1 MSELILYDFPESANS
16 YKIRLLLN
24 LLDKPYKLVKVDGL
38 RGGSR
43 TPEFYKKNV
52 DRRLP
57 VLELEDG
64 TALAESNA
72 ILYYL
77 SQGTPYFSENHL
89 EQTQILRWMFFEQ
102 DRIECHIGT
111 LRFRLQ
117 HIDERLLEFE
127 DNLKKRGID
136 ALGVMD
142 DHLKNHDFFELDR
155 FTIADIA
162 LYGYTHV
169 AGEAGIELSNFPNIQ
184 KWIKRVEERER
195 FIPFTER

>member
-1 MSELILYDFPESANS
+1 MSELILYDFPESGNS

-38 RGGSR
+38 TGGSR

-64 TALAESNA
+64 TTLAESNA

-77 SQGTPYFSENHL
+77 SQGTPYFSENLL

-117 HIDERLLEFE
+117 HIDDRLLEFE

-142 DHLKNHDFFELDR
+142 DHLKNHDFFVLDR

-169 AGEAGIELSNFPNIQ
+169 AGEAEIELANFPNIQ
-184 KWIKRVEERER
+184 TWITRVEERER

>member
-1 MSELILYDFPESANS
+1 MSELILYDFPESGNS

-38 RGGSR
+38 TGGSR
-43 TPEFYKKNV
+43 TPGFYKKNV

-64 TALAESNA
+64 TTLAESNA

-117 HIDERLLEFE
+117 HIDDRLMEFE
-127 DNLKKRGID
+127 DNLKSRGID

-142 DHLKNHDFFELDR
+142 DHLKNHDFFGLDR

-195 FIPFTER
+195 FIPFTGR